1 MSITAWQLCSW
12 PPCRWRVPDDCAQ
25 WPAFVHVQSSVK
37 PQAVG
42 GREEL
47 RQGDTVWVGQLGT
60 AIVGLGWEWIELRR
74 GVFMLKDPNY
84 VATNLQFL
92 DQALAP
98 LDELDAIV
106 SANRV
111 AHALPWQATLTQVL
125 AATRTA
131 EAAPTAQAQRL
142 RPVITP
148 LSPTSPL
155 SPLTARTGALARPP
169 AAGWPSAAAA

>member
-12 PPCRWRVPDDCAQ
+12 PTCPWRIPDDCAQ
-25 WPAFVHVQSSVK
+25 WPAFVHVQSSVN
-37 PQAVG
+37 PLAPA
-42 GREEL
+42 GRDEL
-47 RQGDTVWVGQLGT
+47 RQGDTVWVSQLGP
-60 AIVGLGWEWIELRR
+60 AIVGLGWEWIELRH

-111 AHALPWQATLTQVL
+111 AHALPWQTTLTQVL
-125 AATRTA
+125 ATGRRLVQRRGRLKPGGS
-131 EAAPTAQAQRL
+131 AAPGLPLQS
-142 RPVITP
+142 RP
-148 LSPTSPL
+148 L
-155 SPLTARTGALARPP
+155 
-169 AAGWPSAAAA
+169 

>member
-12 PPCRWRVPDDCAQ
+12 PICPWRVPEDCAQ

-37 PQAVG
+37 PQAGG
-42 GREEL
+42 GRDEL
-47 RQGDTVWVGQLGT
+47 RHGDTVWVSHLAGT
-60 AIVGLGWEWIELRR
+60 IVGVGWEWTELRR

-84 VATNLQFL
+84 VATNLQVL
-92 DQALAP
+92 DHALEP
-98 LDELDAIV
+98 LDDLDAIV

-131 EAAPTAQAQRL
+131 EAAPTVNAHPL
-142 RPVITP
+142 RPLIAP
-148 LSPTSPL
+148 M
-155 SPLTARTGALARPP
+155 AARPGVFSRP
-169 AAGWPSAAAA
+169 PTAGWPSAAIA

>member
-12 PPCRWRVPDDCAQ
+12 PTCPWKIPDDCAQ
-25 WPAFVHVQSSVK
+25 WPAFVHVQSSVN
-37 PQAVG
+37 PHAPA
-42 GREEL
+42 GRDEL
-47 RQGDTVWVGQLGT
+47 RHGDTVWVSHLGT
-60 AIVGLGWEWIELRR
+60 TIVGVGWEWIELRR

-84 VATNLQFL
+84 VTTNLQFL
-92 DQALAP
+92 DQGLAP
-98 LDELDAIV
+98 QNELDAIV

-131 EAAPTAQAQRL
+131 EAAPALLAQKL
-142 RPVITP
+142 RPLLTP
-148 LSPTSPL
+148 LP
-155 SPLTARTGALARPP
+155 ARPGAFARQP